1 MLELKCQENARAI
14 AQQIKSSGS
23 GSDVTVTQVVESGTK
38 IATIGV
44 DDVSTDLY
52 APEVSVT
59 QVLSSGT
66 KIGTIAVGDTSTD
79 LYCETVPTPET
90 PITATGDGVKTYAE
104 ILNGLYAEIDSSKV
118 TSSTKL
124 TMVSATITVYATLE
138 SADSSTYN
146 FVCSS
151 PGGSPLEMYFRCL
164 IFKSSASQY
173 VSIHGSTVADVSSS
187 AMPSGDT
194 ITITY

>member
-52 APEVSVT
+52 APEVAVT

-66 KIGTIAVGDTSTD
+66 KIATIAVGDTSTD

-90 PITATGDGVKTYAE
+90 PISITADGVKTIGAL
-104 ILNGLYAEIDSSKV
+104 LNELFALIDGTKIKNTSKLIYGDTLVYNLSLLSDTEYQFTWFSMTTSVTMRLISLKTSDSKYSTAVGTTVTDSSSNV
-118 TSSTKL
+118 PTANT
-124 TMVSATITVYATLE
+124 TIEIIY
-138 SADSSTYN
+138 
-146 FVCSS
+146 
-151 PGGSPLEMYFRCL
+151 
-164 IFKSSASQY
+164 
-173 VSIHGSTVADVSSS
+173 
-187 AMPSGDT
+187 
-194 ITITY
+194 

>member
-66 KIGTIAVGDTSTD
+66 KIATIAVGDTSTD
-79 LYCETVPTPET
+79 LYCETVPTPGT
-90 PITATGDGVKTYAE
+90 PVSVTGDGVKTYTQVCNELFALIDSTKISHTTFLE
-104 ILNGLYAEIDSSKV
+104 LDSGTNKYYSFICRVGSDYCFEINNPNGRTYFKIASTSEVSSFAYSTATYTDASSSVFPSGQILNLY
-118 TSSTKL
+118 
-124 TMVSATITVYATLE
+124 Y
-138 SADSSTYN
+138 
-146 FVCSS
+146 
-151 PGGSPLEMYFRCL
+151 
-164 IFKSSASQY
+164 
-173 VSIHGSTVADVSSS
+173 
-187 AMPSGDT
+187 
-194 ITITY
+194 

>member
-52 APEVSVT
+52 APEVAVT

-79 LYCETVPTPET
+79 LYCETVPTPPTPET
-90 PITATGDGVKTYAE
+90 VSVTADGVKTHAQICAE
-104 ILNGLYAEIDSSKV
+104 LLALIDSDKV
-118 TSSTKL
+118 TNKTYLEWNAGSITLYSYLQRLGSSECGFVFNNPNGRTYFKLSSTSE
-124 TMVSATITVYATLE
+124 VSSYAYST
-138 SADSSTYN
+138 STFSDASST
-146 FVCSS
+146 
-151 PGGSPLEMYFRCL
+151 
-164 IFKSSASQY
+164 I
-173 VSIHGSTVADVSSS
+173 
-187 AMPSGDT
+187 MPSGNILT
-194 ITITY
+194 LYY